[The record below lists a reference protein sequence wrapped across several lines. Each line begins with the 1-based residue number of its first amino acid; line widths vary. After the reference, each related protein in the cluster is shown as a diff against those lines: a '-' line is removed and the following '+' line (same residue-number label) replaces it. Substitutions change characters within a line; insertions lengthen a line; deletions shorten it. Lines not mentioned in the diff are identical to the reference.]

1 MAKGGSPALILLVLL
16 ILGGAAGVYLHLRLQ
31 RIQTQGGT
39 PSPAAMTDAL
49 PSGRITAATGA
60 GEEPEDLKKQIT
72 LLEGQVEYLQGQVS
86 ALQDENAELIQ
97 KLGSLGM
104 KRGATMD
111 AVPAEVA
118 PDYVGMG
125 LEMMK
130 LRKLQALPIPTK
142 TAGLAEVEAAILAA
156 LKRRQPDDEPARFA
170 LALAALGWIDAPV
183 DFLKLR
189 AATLARQLGGW
200 FDEQTQTLLT
210 VEPGAVGTV
219 FDEAQVIAFSQL
231 LREFGPTL
239 FPQGAGHPI
248 TTDERL
254 ARECL
259 LAGDASLTRFLF
271 GLQHPELNQPQE
283 LPPEDPDHPLNQV
296 PLPVYLRELISF
308 SARHGFD
315 FAQSLHSAGEF
326 PQLNAAYSRPPTTT
340 AEVIEPERYLDP
352 ERLPVPRIE
361 VSALRVQNTDPYWDD
376 RLGRYAVFAALR
388 AHNAD
393 EEAGN
398 AARGWQSDRLL
409 AYAAPEAKRDHA
421 AWQTLWLAPDHANAF
436 FKAMQNSLSQRYQ
449 AKPVSETA
457 DTAEWKVAERFV
469 SLRKNKGGV
478 GVLLIDAA
486 SADFA
491 KALQGV
497 FAGERKQ

>member
-1 MAKGGSPALILLVLL
+1 MAKGASPALILLVLL
-16 ILGGAAGVYLHLRLQ
+16 ILGGAAGVYLHLQLQ
-31 RIQTQGGT
+31 RTQQPGQT
-39 PSPAAMTDAL
+39 PSPAAAL
-49 PSGRITAATGA
+49 AEPLPNGPVTAAPGA
-60 GEEPEDLKKQIT
+60 GGEPEDLKKQIT

-86 ALQDENAELIQ
+86 ALQDENSELIQ

-111 AVPAEVA
+111 SLPAEAA

-142 TAGLAEVEAAILAA
+142 TASLAEVEAAILAS

-170 LALAALGWIDAPV
+170 LALAALGWIEEPV
-183 DFLKLR
+183 NILKLR
-189 AATLARQLGGW
+189 AATMARQLGGW

-210 VEPGAVGTV
+210 VEPGAVGTAL
-219 FDEAQVIAFSQL
+219 DEAQVIALSQL

-239 FPQGAGHPI
+239 FPHGTGQSL

-254 ARECL
+254 ARESL

-296 PLPVYLRELISF
+296 PLPVYLRELVSF
-308 SARHGFD
+308 SARNGFD
-315 FAQSLHSAGEF
+315 FAQTLHSAGDF

-361 VSALRVQNTDPYWDD
+361 VSSLRVQEIDPYWDD
-376 RLGRYAVFAALR
+376 RLGRYAIFAALR
-388 AHNAD
+388 AQNTD

-398 AARGWQSDRLL
+398 AARGWRSDRLL
-409 AYAAPEAKRDHA
+409 AYAAPEAKRDHVI
-421 AWQTLWLAPDHANAF
+421 WQTLWLAPDNANAF
-436 FKAMQNSLSQRYQ
+436 LKVMQHSLSQRYQ
-449 AKPVSETA
+449 VKPVSETA
-457 DTAEWKVAERFV
+457 DVIEWQPPERFV

-497 FAGERKQ
+497 FESK